1 MIFLSQRRNF
11 QTFEAVGKI
20 KNIICTVTNDLNFDQ
35 RMIRICNS
43 LANNGYK
50 VTLVG
55 RKMPESGE
63 LSQRSFRQAR
73 LSCFFSKG
81 PLFYAEYNLKLF
93 FWLLFQKTD
102 LICAIDL
109 DTILPCLWASKI
121 KKTARVYDAHELFC
135 EMKEIV
141 TRPSRYKIWKKIEQY
156 AVPQFRNGYT
166 VCAPIADEFK
176 KMYGVSYEVIRNVP
190 MPLATP
196 TPANHPAPFFIYQGA
211 VNEGRSFETLIPA
224 MRKANAPLKIF
235 GDGNFLEQT
244 KILISQYELGNK
256 VMLMGKL
263 KPEILREQTA
273 QAYAGITLFENNG
286 HSNYLS
292 LANRFF
298 DYINA
303 GIPQI
308 CVDYPAYR
316 EINRQFEVALL
327 IQDLSSE
334 SIADAVNLLLTDS
347 VLYNRL
353 KQNCLEARRLLNWQ
367 EEEKKLINFYRCIEN

>member
-1 MIFLSQRRNF
+1 MSLRPNF
-11 QTFEAVGKI
+11 QTFEVVGKI
-20 KNIICTVTNDLNFDQ
+20 KKIICTVTNDLNFDQ

-55 RKMPESGE
+55 RRLPDSKA
-63 LSQRSFRQAR
+63 LTQRSFRQVR
-73 LSCFFSKG
+73 LFCLFRKG
-81 PLFYAEYNLKLF
+81 PLFYAEYNLRLF
-93 FWLLFQKTD
+93 IWLLFQKTD

-109 DTILPCLWASKI
+109 DTILPCLWASQL
-121 KKTARVYDAHELFC
+121 KKTERVYDAHELFC

-141 TRPSRYKIWKKIEQY
+141 SRPSRYKLWKKIERY
-156 AVPQFRNGYT
+156 AVPRFRYGYT

-190 MPLATP
+190 MPLSTLP
-196 TPANHPAPFFIYQGA
+196 PQKTNDPFFIYQGA

-224 MRKANAPLKIF
+224 MRSANAPLKIF
-235 GDGNFLEQT
+235 GDGNFIEYT
-244 KILISQYELGNK
+244 RDLIKQYQVSEK
-256 VMLMGKL
+256 VKMMGKL
-263 KPEILREQTA
+263 KPEELREQTV
-273 QAYAGITLFENNG
+273 QAFAGITLFENNG
-286 HSNYLS
+286 YSNYLS

-316 EINRQFEVALL
+316 EINRQYEVALL
-327 IQDLSSE
+327 ISDLSPD
-334 SIADAVNLLLTDS
+334 SISRALNLLIADS
-347 VLYNRL
+347 VLYERL
-353 KQNCLEARRLLNWQ
+353 KKNCLEAREVLNWQ
-367 EEEKKLINFYRCIEN
+367 EEEKKLVNFYRCIEK

>member
-1 MIFLSQRRNF
+1 
-11 QTFEAVGKI
+11 
-20 KNIICTVTNDLNFDQ
+20 
-35 RMIRICNS
+35 
-43 LANNGYK
+43 
-50 VTLVG
+50 
-55 RKMPESGE
+55 
-63 LSQRSFRQAR
+63 
-73 LSCFFSKG
+73 
-81 PLFYAEYNLKLF
+81 
-93 FWLLFQKTD
+93 
-102 LICAIDL
+102 
-109 DTILPCLWASKI
+109 
-121 KKTARVYDAHELFC
+121 
-135 EMKEIV
+135 
-141 TRPSRYKIWKKIEQY
+141 
-156 AVPQFRNGYT
+156 
-166 VCAPIADEFK
+166 
-176 KMYGVSYEVIRNVP
+176 MYGVSYEVIRNVP

-244 KILISQYELGNK
+244 KMLINQYDLSKK
-256 VMLMGKL
+256 VILMGKL
-263 KPEILREQTA
+263 KPEILRNQTA

-286 HSNYLS
+286 YSNYLS

-353 KQNCLEARRLLNWQ
+353 KQNCLEVRRLLNWQ